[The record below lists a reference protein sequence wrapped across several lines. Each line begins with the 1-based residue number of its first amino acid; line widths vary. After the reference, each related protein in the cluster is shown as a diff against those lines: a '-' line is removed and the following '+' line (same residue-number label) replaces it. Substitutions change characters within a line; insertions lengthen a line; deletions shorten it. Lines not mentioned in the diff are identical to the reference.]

1 MKHEAPRETE
11 RLLKV
16 LVQAPCPVRPAASE
30 GRVLVER
37 ADGAPVAISR
47 ATIDAAVRAGLVGR
61 DGDQLALTGD
71 GRMAMRR
78 TEAVADSHA
87 AQHRETI
94 DVVLRH
100 ETGLETATINLA
112 ESPLALIARRKDR
125 NGRPFLSPGELAAGE
140 RLRADFTRAGMSPRL
155 GINWDM
161 PIGGRRGGPG
171 SAAAEMGDGALDAK
185 RRIARAVTEVGPE
198 LSGVLLDVCCFL
210 KGLKEVERE
219 RSWPVRSAKLMLKTA
234 LAALARHY
242 EPQTRRGSGIRHWG
256 ADGFRPKI

>member
-1 MKHEAPRETE
+1 MKEIDARQTT

-16 LVQAPCPVRPAASE
+16 LAQAPCPVRPAASE
-30 GRVLVER
+30 GRLLLER
-37 ADGAPVAISR
+37 PDGAPVAIAI
-47 ATIDAAVRAGLVGR
+47 ATIDAAVRAGLVRR
-61 DGDQLALTGD
+61 DGERLVLTGD

-78 TEAVADSHA
+78 TEAPADSHA

-100 ETGLETATINLA
+100 KTGLEAATINLA

-125 NGRPFLSPGELAAGE
+125 NGRPFLTAGEVAAGE

-185 RRIARAVTEVGPE
+185 RRIARAVSEVGPE

-210 KGLKEVERE
+210 KGLEEVEQE
-219 RSWPVRSAKLMLKTA
+219 RAWPVRSAKLMLKTA

-242 EPQTRRGSGIRHWG
+242 EPQARRAAGIRHWG